1 MGPKIW
7 KKPLHFRNGGA
18 GGNNG
23 TGMDGSGTEFS
34 VMNIDEFLNE
44 NNFDFDHF
52 PSKISEDDR
61 DHGMAVPSNGGN
73 SYKYELFHRS
83 KFRYFANIK
92 IILSKII
99 YKA

>member
-1 MGPKIW
+1 
-7 KKPLHFRNGGA
+7 
-18 GGNNG
+18 
-23 TGMDGSGTEFS
+23 MDGSGTEFS